1 MHKNIIHMITMLII
15 IHSFVQVL
23 LQLQGFS
30 VLIPLSCSNPD
41 EMAQLMLIIKNLN
54 LDVDK

>member
-1 MHKNIIHMITMLII
+1 MLII